1 MPMIWNTEAHAKLF
15 AAIMQQC
22 KIRLSAED
30 FDALATIMGCTPKA
44 IKHQLTNFRTT
55 AAKGG
60 DDSGDTSTT
69 RPGTAWKAS
78 KCKSTKKGGKKAART
93 PSPDLDDDEVGKGG
107 GPTPPSSSR
116 PTRKGAKRDY
126 AESDDDEHAGDGLSK
141 RVKIE
146 VGEDI
151 GEGLRQT
158 NDDEDEDGVA

>member
-1 MPMIWNTEAHAKLF
+1 MHRCNVRP
-15 AAIMQQC
+15 
-22 KIRLSAED
+22 SAED
-30 FDALATIMGCTPKA
+30 FDALAAIMGCTPKA
-44 IKHQLTNFRTT
+44 IKHQLTNFRTA

-60 DDSGDTSTT
+60 EDSGDAAAT
-69 RPGTAWKAS
+69 RPGTAGKAS
-78 KCKSTKKGGKKAART
+78 KGKSTKKGGKKAART
-93 PSPDLDDDEVGKGG
+93 PSPDLDDDEVRKGG

-116 PTRKGAKRDY
+116 PTRQKSKRDY